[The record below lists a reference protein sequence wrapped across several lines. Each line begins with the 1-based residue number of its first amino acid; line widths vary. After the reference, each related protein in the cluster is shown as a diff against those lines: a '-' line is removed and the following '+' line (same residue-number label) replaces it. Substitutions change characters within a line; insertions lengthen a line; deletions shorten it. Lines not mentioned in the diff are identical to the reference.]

1 MTSPLDAAHAPYA
14 DVLRRRG
21 RPLASMPERDPVI
34 DAADPALRRRVGETW
49 HRRAHEE
56 LKASMAFTLL
66 TRELLE
72 VGAAPDAMARVARAV
87 GDEVRHAE
95 ARRALAS
102 RYSNEEASW
111 PPPVQVEAAPLG
123 DAPRVRASL
132 HAVALGCVNETIAS
146 VFIEASHDAAE
157 SPSARA
163 TLGLILADEVEHGR
177 AGWAYLASV
186 RDDREVMSV
195 VARELGAIVART
207 AACWF
212 DDAAI
217 TIPEGAPAHG
227 LLSNTD
233 THRCVV
239 TALRDLV
246 LPGFTQL
253 GLDVTDAA
261 RAVSALGA

>member
-1 MTSPLDAAHAPYA
+1 MTTVPDDAPYA
-14 DVLRRRG
+14 EILRRRG
-21 RPLASMPERDPVI
+21 RPLAAMPERDPVI
-34 DAADPALRRRVGETW
+34 DATAPHLRRAVGETW
-49 HRRAHEE
+49 HRRSHEE

-66 TRELLE
+66 ARELLE
-72 VGAAPDAMARVARAV
+72 VGAAPEAMSRVARAV

-95 ARRALAS
+95 ALRALAS
-102 RYSNEEASW
+102 RYLGEDAAW
-111 PPPVQVEAAPLG
+111 PPAVLVEAGPLG

-177 AGWAYLASV
+177 AGWTYLASV
-186 RDDREVMSV
+186 RDDRAVMQAVQS
-195 VARELGAIVART
+195 ELAAIVRRVS
-207 AACWF
+207 ACWF

-217 TIPEGAPAHG
+217 TIPDGAPEHG
-227 LLSNTD
+227 LLSNSD

-239 TALRDLV
+239 TALRELV
-246 LPGFTQL
+246 IPGFAQV
-253 GLDVTDAA
+253 GLDVTEAA
-261 RAVSALGA
+261 RVVTELGA